1 MLKRDACLFQPAR
14 VIFRLLTLENLYFH
28 IVQEFTFH
36 YCYGEA
42 VAHLWPVRKKKL
54 HKIQSVYD

>member
-1 MLKRDACLFQPAR
+1 MCLFQPASA
-14 VIFRLLTLENLYFH
+14 IFRLLTLENLYFH